1 MFQLT
6 FCSSGSN
13 LGILCDL
20 RSSDLDESCLL
31 LFFLFSF
38 LLSCFDFVCSLAW
51 TSFKRSPQREDSN
64 NSLPFWIVLVIF
76 SLISGEPVFFGIT
89 VCGTE
94 GGGGVCARV
103 LPVRVF
109 ECPGSGCMGSC
120 DPHFTKEWPPG
131 PPWRLV
137 LPRQPGIFWPR
148 LGAVPW
154 IFVK

>member
-20 RSSDLDESCLL
+20 RSSDLAESCLL

-94 GGGGVCARV
+94 GGGGGGCGGEGFSRISWG
-103 LPVRVF
+103 RVF
-109 ECPGSGCMGSC
+109 GIS
-120 DPHFTKEWPPG
+120 EW
-131 PPWRLV
+131 
-137 LPRQPGIFWPR
+137 
-148 LGAVPW
+148 
-154 IFVK
+154 